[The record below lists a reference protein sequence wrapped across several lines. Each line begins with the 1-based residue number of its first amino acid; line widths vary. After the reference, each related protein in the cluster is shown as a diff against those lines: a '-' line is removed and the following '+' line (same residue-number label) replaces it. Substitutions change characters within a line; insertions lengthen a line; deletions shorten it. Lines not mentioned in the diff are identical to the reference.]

1 MIHGP
6 AHDDGLATDKT
17 RMSLPLCRA
26 ACESGTRD
34 VVDTGRI
41 CVFLIISSLMNSHV

>member
-1 MIHGP
+1 MIHYP
-6 AHDDGLATDKT
+6 AHNHGQPAYKT
-17 RMSLPLCRA
+17 RMPLPIRMA

-41 CVFLIISSLMNSHV
+41 CVFLIISPLISSHV